1 MMGTHP
7 NGVELKVVEHP
18 RAKAIRVA
26 LNRVRH
32 CPTAI
37 VDGEVVVVNPA
48 TEEDQLDYP
57 EEKEG
62 KITTDD
68 EHNEEKE
75 GEITTDDEHNEEKEG
90 EIMTDNKHSERQS
103 NWKTRL
109 RPCSPRTAAS

>member
-1 MMGTHP
+1 M
-7 NGVELKVVEHP
+7 
-18 RAKAIRVA
+18 
-26 LNRVRH
+26 NRVRH

-48 TEEDQLDYP
+48 TEEDQLDNP

-75 GEITTDDEHNEEKEG
+75 GEITTNDEHNEEKEG
-90 EIMTDNKHSERQS
+90 EIITDDKHSERQS